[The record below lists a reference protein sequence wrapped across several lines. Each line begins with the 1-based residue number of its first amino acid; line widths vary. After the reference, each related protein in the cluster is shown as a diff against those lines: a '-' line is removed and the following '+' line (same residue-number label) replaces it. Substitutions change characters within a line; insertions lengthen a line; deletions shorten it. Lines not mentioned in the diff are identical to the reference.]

1 MADTEQVEEIYEHE
15 MEKNSSPVLTDFLRM
30 IGGTDSMSYKVL
42 VSDIAKAIV
51 EQYKGSS
58 LAGSAQSIKTAIDSL
73 NSKRQSYVLEPNSE
87 LTITTGLPQAY
98 IVSVDGSGSA
108 LLSMA
113 LGVGYGASS
122 IRHAIFRLS
131 KDTMGNKITLTACET
146 AFGLV
151 IKNEYISK
159 ATVQIL
165 SII

>member
-73 NSKRQSYVLEPNSE
+73 NSNLKGKFESVDN
-87 LTITTGLPQAY
+87 LTIASGAVQFNVSGMDVESKAIVCQKRVTGATYDYVFTPQCA
-98 IVSVDGSGSA
+98 
-108 LLSMA
+108 
-113 LGVGYGASS
+113 
-122 IRHAIFRLS
+122 
-131 KDTMGNKITLTACET
+131 KNTLTVYVRKGNNT
-146 AFGLV
+146 TPSDGTQ
-151 IKNEYISK
+151 ISLF
-159 ATVQIL
+159 VFWQ
-165 SII
+165 